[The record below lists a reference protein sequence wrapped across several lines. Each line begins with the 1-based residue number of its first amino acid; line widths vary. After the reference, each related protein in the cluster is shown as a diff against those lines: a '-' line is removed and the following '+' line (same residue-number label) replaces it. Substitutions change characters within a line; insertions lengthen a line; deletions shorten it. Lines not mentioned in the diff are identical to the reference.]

1 LVVAAIPN
9 LMAPLFTLNPYQGV
23 LRKKILL
30 LANHLHP
37 PTVMAPLQRLLLLL
51 PALIWEQIIQVD
63 IGLLFKVAIKH
74 YETN

>member
-1 LVVAAIPN
+1 
-9 LMAPLFTLNPYQGV
+9 MAPLFTLNPYQGV

-30 LANHLHP
+30 QVNLLP
-37 PTVMAPLQRLLLLL
+37 QQTVMAPLQRLLLLL